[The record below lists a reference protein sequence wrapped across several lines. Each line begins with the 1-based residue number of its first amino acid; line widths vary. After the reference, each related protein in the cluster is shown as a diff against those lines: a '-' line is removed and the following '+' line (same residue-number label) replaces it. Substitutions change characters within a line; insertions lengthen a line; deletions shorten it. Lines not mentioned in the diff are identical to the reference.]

1 MTPVRCAIYTRKSSE
16 EGLEQDFNSLH
27 AQRDACA
34 AYVLSQASEG
44 WTLLP
49 QAYDDGG
56 ISGGTLE
63 RPGLQQLLADIAAG
77 EIDIVVVYKVDRLT
91 RSLLD
96 FAKLVEAFDNAGT
109 SFVSITQSFNTTTSM
124 GRLTLNMLLSFAQ
137 FEREVTAERIRD
149 KLAASKAKG
158 MWMGGVPPLGY
169 KGDGRTL
176 AIVEPHAELIRSI
189 YARYLALGNVRS
201 LAQELTSAGIVV
213 PRRKTGTGRALGGAP
228 FSRGQLYAILRSP
241 IYVGDIPHRDKVF
254 PGNHLPVIA
263 REEWAAVQQ
272 LLTSHV
278 KGERK
283 AGRVPTASP
292 LAGKLFDREGEPLI
306 ATHTVKKGKRYRY
319 YISKALNLATSET
332 GLRLPAHEVERAA
345 AHALANLLGDPLG
358 LAHKAGLEIS
368 PEMLKAVA
376 ARAKAAASDL
386 RDTGAGLGELLV
398 RLIIEDTGLRLVIG
412 AAAVAEVLQLAP
424 SDGGPESFRHLVAV
438 RLTRT
443 GRAIRL
449 VQSNGAL
456 ACASGEADP
465 ALLRL
470 ITRARTWWDVL
481 CQGEIDPTAL
491 AEREGVTVSWVIRTV
506 RLAFLS
512 PRVIEAILAGRLRAG
527 IDAAQLLRAQTISLD
542 WEEQEKHLLV
552 G

>member
-1 MTPVRCAIYTRKSSE
+1 MKPVRCAIYTRKSSD

-49 QAYDDGG
+49 RHYDDGG
-56 ISGGTLE
+56 ISGGTLD
-63 RPGLQQLLADIAAG
+63 RPDLQQLLADIAAG
-77 EIDIVVVYKVDRLT
+77 QIDIVVVYKVDRLT

-96 FAKLVEAFDNAGT
+96 FAKLVEAFDAAGA

-169 KGDGRTL
+169 KPDGRTL
-176 AIVEPHAELIRSI
+176 AIVAPHAALIRDI
-189 YARYLALGNVRS
+189 YASYRTLGNVRTVAEQ
-201 LAQELTSAGIVV
+201 LKAEGIVV
-213 PRRKTGTGRALGGAP
+213 PARKTGTGRSLGGAS

-241 IYVGDIPHRDKVF
+241 IYVGDIPHRDKTF
-254 PGNHLPVIA
+254 PGNHAAIIT
-263 REEWAAVQQ
+263 REEWDAVQRQ
-272 LLTSHV
+272 LTSHV
-278 KGERK
+278 KGTRQP
-283 AGRVPTASP
+283 GRVPKANP
-292 LAGKLFDREGEPLI
+292 LGGRLFDGAGEPII
-306 ATHTVKKGKRYRY
+306 ATHTTKAGKRYRY
-319 YISKALNLATSET
+319 YVSKGLVHKTSET
-332 GLRLPAHEVERAA
+332 GLRLPAHEVEQAV
-345 AHALANLLGDPLG
+345 AHALAGLFDDPVGIAEL
-358 LAHKAGLEIS
+358 AGLD
-368 PEMLKAVA
+368 LQADA
-376 ARAKAAASDL
+376 LNNAAAKSKATASEL
-386 RDTGAGLGELLV
+386 RGSAAGIEDLLV
-398 RLIIEDTGLRLVIG
+398 SVRVHDTGLDLVVGSEAI
-412 AAAVAEVLQLAP
+412 AVALAVP
-424 SDGGPESFRHLVAV
+424 RRSDAPASFTHSFAA

-449 VQSNGAL
+449 VQNNGSL
-456 ACASGEADP
+456 AVGSGEADP

-470 ITRARTWWDVL
+470 IARARVWWDVL
-481 CQGEIDPTAL
+481 KEGELDPTAL
-491 AEREGVTVSWVIRTV
+491 AEREGVTTSWVIRTA

-512 PRVIEAILAGRLRAG
+512 PRVIEAILAGRQRAG
-527 IDAAQLLRAQTISLD
+527 IDAAALLRADTIALD
-542 WEEQEKHLLV
+542 WEEQEKQLLA